1 MIYGLMAYG
10 LRGGRRDQDGR
21 SERVR
26 RLPVEVRKRKRHRDL
41 RQGGGV
47 HSLSLD
53 QGGHRYR
60 ACAPRAQ
67 VMHSDGDGAA
77 ASLPKADIHH
87 GYLARPDARH
97 RDHLFTEID
106 GEGADGIGFDGD
118 A

>member
-1 MIYGLMAYG
+1 MLLGHDHYE
-10 LRGGRRDQDGR
+10 RGGRRDQDGR

-26 RLPVEVRKRKRHRDL
+26 RLPVEVHERKRHRDL
-41 RQGGGV
+41 HQGGGL

-60 ACAPRAQ
+60 ARALFAQ

-77 ASLPKADIHH
+77 ASLPKADVHH
-87 GYLARPDARH
+87 CYLARSDARH
-97 RDHLFTEID
+97 RDHLFAEID
-106 GEGADGIGFDGD
+106 GEEADRIGFDGD